1 MKIGDFAR
9 LGQVSVVTLRH
20 YDECGLLKPIRIDR
34 FTGYRYYSVSQLPRL
49 NRILA
54 LKDLGFSLEQIEQ
67 VLNGGLTPERLHGML
82 TLKHAQVE
90 QHIATEQARLA
101 RITTRL
107 RQIELEDKMSQYDV
121 VLKNIPSMK
130 VVSRRITIP
139 TNDEVPKY
147 LDSAFTEIWEY
158 VTAQQGTAVGPHFT
172 IWHQSPDVYTDE
184 VVDAILPVNKALAG
198 TDRIDVYE
206 LEETLVAS
214 AVHHGDF
221 EDFTQLHTAILQWI
235 EANGY
240 EPVGGY
246 REVYIKHNP
255 NDYSDSVT
263 EVQFP
268 VKRETKQEQ

>member
-20 YDECGLLKPIRIDR
+20 YDECGLLKPIRIDS

-67 VLNGGLTPERLHGML
+67 VLNGGLTPEQLHGML
-82 TLKHAQVE
+82 TLKHAQAE
-90 QHIATEQARLA
+90 QHIATEQARLV
-101 RITTRL
+101 RIATRL
-107 RQIELEDKMSQYDV
+107 RQIELEDQMSQYDV
-121 VLKNIPSMK
+121 VLKNIPAMH

-147 LDSAFTEIWEY
+147 LDSAFAEVWGHI
-158 VTAQQGTAVGPHFT
+158 TAHQCPVAGPNFT

-184 VVDAILPVNKALAG
+184 VVEAIVPVNKVFAG
-198 TDRIDVYE
+198 TDRVEVYE
-206 LEETLVAS
+206 LAETQVAS

-246 REVYIKHNP
+246 REVYLKHNP
-255 NDYSDSVT
+255 DDYSDSTT